1 MIEIDILGCGEAFD
15 PDRANSAVLVTAEGF
30 RLLIDCGQGVPRAI
44 WQRSDDANFIDAV
57 YFTHLHVD
65 HCGGL
70 PALVDHMAARRRV
83 KPLPIL
89 APDDGLERVASA
101 LAFAAWPNADLP
113 FPVPL
118 LPATRQESIGP
129 LRLATAQTD
138 HAATNYA
145 LRLELGEASFFYSGD
160 GRPTVASRALM
171 AGARVAFH
179 ETQAPSGSTPTEGHA
194 DFETVTALLD
204 SQSLGQLW
212 LYHTEARAD
221 ATFAQKLRAL
231 GNRQIRF
238 AEAGQIVR
246 VR

>member
-1 MIEIDILGCGEAFD
+1 MIDVDILGCGEAFD
-15 PDRANSAVLVTAEGF
+15 PDRANSAVLVTAESF
-30 RLLIDCGQGVPRAI
+30 RLLIDCGQGVPQAV
-44 WQRSDDANFIDAV
+44 WQRSDDADFIDAV

-70 PALVDHMAARRRV
+70 PALVDHMAARGRT

-89 APDDGLERVASA
+89 APDDGLDRVASA
-101 LAFAAWPNADLP
+101 LAFAAWPSAALP

-118 LPATRQESIGP
+118 LPATEQNHIGP

-138 HAATNYA
+138 HAATNYS
-145 LRLELGEASFFYSGD
+145 LRLERGEASFFYSGD
-160 GRPTVASRALM
+160 GRPTEASRALM
-171 AGARVAFH
+171 TGARVAFH
-179 ETQAPSGSTPTEGHA
+179 ETQAPSGANPTDGHA
-194 DFETVTALLD
+194 DFDTVTALLD

-212 LYHTEARAD
+212 LYHTEARTD
-221 ATFAQKLRAL
+221 AAFAQRLRAL
-231 GNRQIRF
+231 GNRRVRF